1 MDINQIAKPTKQNA
15 INRHSDISSKNVTK
29 AFGVAMLLET
39 VLSEDIDM
47 DKEIIHGAVWAISD
61 LLGEIEEVEAEQ
73 RMWELEKHK
82 RISDQK

>member
-47 DKEIIHGAVWAISD
+47 DKEIIHGAVVRHNETYGLLRDSDTLVSAIIVHGSID
-61 LLGEIEEVEAEQ
+61 IQ
-73 RMWELEKHK
+73 CY
-82 RISDQK
+82 